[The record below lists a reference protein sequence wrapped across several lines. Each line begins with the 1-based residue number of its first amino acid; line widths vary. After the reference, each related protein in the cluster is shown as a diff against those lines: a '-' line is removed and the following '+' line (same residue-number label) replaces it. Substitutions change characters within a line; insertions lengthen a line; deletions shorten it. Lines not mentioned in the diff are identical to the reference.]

1 VYIFLVIRYLGG
13 QYLPMEAAVQ
23 RLLFKERAD
32 PLMPILHEEVNAGR
46 LSIDQAAFKETGS
59 TGI

>member
-1 VYIFLVIRYLGG
+1 
-13 QYLPMEAAVQ
+13 MEAAVQ